1 MGLKLEVFESQAETE
16 ALAPDRASAAEEE
29 RLAAYEQGYSAG
41 WEDAANAANQDQT
54 QIRGDLA
61 RSIQAL
67 GFTFHDA
74 RMHVLKALAPL
85 IREMVNR
92 LLPEVAHAALAPVV
106 LETLMPLAKDLAE
119 APVELVLNP
128 AARLPVETLLEH
140 ATGLPLRIVEEPTL
154 GEGQVYLRLGETETR
169 IDLDRATQELSTAVY
184 NFFGLSEQDR
194 RI

>member
-16 ALAPDRASAAEEE
+16 ALALDRASAAEEE

-74 RMHVLKALAPL
+74 GMHVLKALAPL
-85 IREMVNR
+85 IREK
-92 LLPEVAHAALAPVV
+92 LTHS
-106 LETLMPLAKDLAE
+106 
-119 APVELVLNP
+119 
-128 AARLPVETLLEH
+128 
-140 ATGLPLRIVEEPTL
+140 VEEVCRSL
-154 GEGQVYLRLGETETR
+154 AGVYHRLDEFPSWGTPH
-169 IDLDRATQELSTAVY
+169 
-184 NFFGLSEQDR
+184 
-194 RI
+194 